1 MNETKRS
8 RNIQRRMNN
17 EPQKKIK
24 NPSQSNPIC
33 FKCGKVDHY
42 KKDCKVKKKINNL
55 NISKDLKDMLCKVIL
70 NSSEFESRTGSNNA
84 RKGKTVRPHICFH
97 SFTNIALAAALLVLG
112 TSRQTSPTNH
122 IGL

>member
-70 NSSEFESRTGSNNA
+70 NSSEFESRTGSNNEND
-84 RKGKTVRPHICFH
+84 IYQ
-97 SFTNIALAAALLVLG
+97 LLDIDEDNL
-112 TSRQTSPTNH
+112 SQTSSDQE
-122 IGL
+122 